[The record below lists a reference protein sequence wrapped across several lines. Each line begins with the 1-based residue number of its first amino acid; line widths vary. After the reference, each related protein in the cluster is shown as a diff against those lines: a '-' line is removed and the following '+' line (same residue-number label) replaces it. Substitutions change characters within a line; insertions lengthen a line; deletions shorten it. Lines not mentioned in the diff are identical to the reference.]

1 MKIHYE
7 QTRHTDENFTKDKEH
22 SWLAIFFCKNHPSCP
37 RSSSRVSNRM
47 TRNGSWAPTDVLIS
61 FWLFTDT
68 CCSLSLIKL
77 GNNRWRNACSPPP
90 PPRSSPG
97 HLLSV
102 TLPSPLLHPS
112 ALSFSLSLSHL
123 DLSSLLSGVRSPRS
137 PRSGVARMCGVGSQ
151 GRHTVGSGTRQGHGY
166 QLLVSSPSF
175 SPHVS
180 PFLSPRFCPSLS
192 FLPPGSLSCLGSRP
206 FPPSRRR
213 AAILGNV

>member
-1 MKIHYE
+1 MKISPK
-7 QTRHTDENFTKDKEH
+7 TKNIPRWQ
-22 SWLAIFFCKNHPSCP
+22 SSFAKNHPSCP

-90 PPRSSPG
+90 PPRSSPSLG
-97 HLLSV
+97 YFAIS
-102 TLPSPLLHPS
+102 SSSSS
-112 ALSFSLSLSHL
+112 ALSLFLSCL
-123 DLSSLLSGVRSPRS
+123 DLSSLLSAVRS

-180 PFLSPRFCPSLS
+180 PFLSPRFFARLSPS
-192 FLPPGSLSCLGSRP
+192 FLSLSCLGSRP

>member
-77 GNNRWRNACSPPP
+77 GNNRWRNACSTSTSSFLARPPSLGYFAIS
-90 PPRSSPG
+90 SSP
-97 HLLSV
+97 SIR
-102 TLPSPLLHPS
+102 
-112 ALSFSLSLSHL
+112 SLSLF
-123 DLSSLLSGVRSPRS
+123 LSLTSISLLSSPVCVLLVRL
-137 PRSGVARMCGVGSQ
+137 VVGWQ
-151 GRHTVGSGTRQGHGY
+151 GCVVLEAKAGTRWGR
-166 QLLVSSPSF
+166 VPDK
-175 SPHVS
+175 VTATN
-180 PFLSPRFCPSLS
+180 C
-192 FLPPGSLSCLGSRP
+192 
-206 FPPSRRR
+206 
-213 AAILGNV
+213 

>member
-77 GNNRWRNACSPPP
+77 GNNRWRNACSTSTSSFLARPPSLGYFAIS
-90 PPRSSPG
+90 SSPSIRS
-97 HLLSV
+97 L
-102 TLPSPLLHPS
+102 
-112 ALSFSLSLSHL
+112 SLSLSHL

>member
-90 PPRSSPG
+90 PPRSSSG

-112 ALSFSLSLSHL
+112 ALSLFLSLTSI
-123 DLSSLLSGVRSPRS
+123 SLLSSPVCVLLVRL
-137 PRSGVARMCGVGSQ
+137 VVGWQ
-151 GRHTVGSGTRQGHGY
+151 GCVVLEAKAGTRWGR
-166 QLLVSSPSF
+166 VPDK
-175 SPHVS
+175 VTATN
-180 PFLSPRFCPSLS
+180 C
-192 FLPPGSLSCLGSRP
+192 
-206 FPPSRRR
+206 
-213 AAILGNV
+213 